1 MSFFSHHSIAFVI
14 FLFLCTT
21 TPNVNSASEADEMN
35 GLPLELRLAFMTG
48 HVKAGVALYRLGELE
63 MAAPHLL
70 HPVSETHEH
79 ERMGLEKFGFDS
91 TPFLKVSEALKANQ
105 AAKHIE
111 PLLRQ
116 ADTNLY
122 EVALKVGG
130 DSSEIINFLL
140 DTIIEEYSIAITGDK
155 ITDIGEYQ
163 DAYGFQVV
171 AQSYA
176 AELSDNNRDLVA
188 SALIDLATLWLDGP
202 LPVQN
207 PTSVNDMLTAV
218 EAIAKHLKKPISH

>member
-1 MSFFSHHSIAFVI
+1 MSLFSHRSIPLVT

-21 TPNVNSASEADEMN
+21 TPKVTSASEADEMN
-35 GLPLELRLAFMTG
+35 GLPLEFRLAFMTG
-48 HVKAGVALYRLGELE
+48 YVKAGLALYRLSELE
-63 MAAPHLL
+63 MTAPHLL

-91 TPFLKVSEALKANQ
+91 TPFLKVSEALKANK
-105 AAKHIE
+105 AAKDIE

-122 EVALKVGG
+122 DVALRFGG

-140 DTIIEEYSIAITGDK
+140 GTIIEEYSIAIGGDK

-171 AQSYA
+171 AQSYTA
-176 AELSDNNRDLVA
+176 ALSDNNRDLVA
-188 SALIDLATLWLDGP
+188 SVLTDLATLWLDGP

-207 PTSVNDMLTAV
+207 PTSVNDMQTAV
-218 EAIAKHLKKPISH
+218 EAIIKNLNKPISH

>member
-1 MSFFSHHSIAFVI
+1 MRE
-14 FLFLCTT
+14 L
-21 TPNVNSASEADEMN
+21 NSKD
-35 GLPLELRLAFMTG
+35 
-48 HVKAGVALYRLGELE
+48 
-63 MAAPHLL
+63 
-70 HPVSETHEH
+70 
-79 ERMGLEKFGFDS
+79 
-91 TPFLKVSEALKANQ
+91 
-105 AAKHIE
+105 IE

-188 SALIDLATLWLDGP
+188 SALIDLATLWLNGP

-218 EAIAKHLKKPISH
+218 EAIAKYLNKPISH